1 MREFLIKRFFEAPKQ
16 SFFLFG
22 PRGTGKST
30 WLKEHYP
37 GALWVDLLELDQLRR
52 YSAAPEMLKE
62 LVAGADQQV
71 VVIDE
76 VQKVPEIL
84 SVVHALIEEKR
95 GLQFILTGS
104 SARKLRRVGV
114 DLLAGRALL
123 QHMPPFFAAEL
134 QEEFDLEKALR
145 LGLLPLVLGAEDPEG
160 TLRSYAGLY
169 LKEEVQAEG
178 LVRQVGDFARFL
190 EVISFSHGGE
200 LTISNIAREC
210 SIARKTVENYVQ
222 ILQDLLLGSILSVF
236 TKRAKRALAE
246 RPKFY
251 LFDAGVYR
259 SLRPKRPLDVAQ
271 EIQGAALEGL
281 VFQHLK
287 AWVEAQ
293 TEMHELAFWR
303 TRSKLEV
310 DFIVYGP
317 DTFLAIEVKHSETV
331 HPQDLKGL
339 LAFQADY
346 PECTPF
352 LLYRGKRRLKIRDIL
367 CIPCEEFLLSIHPK
381 KLLASGIKAGS

>member
-1 MREFLIKRFFEAPKQ
+1 MHSGRWVDRFFRAPKQ

-30 WLKEHYP
+30 WLKEKYP
-37 GALWVDLLELDQLRR
+37 GALWIDLLELDQLRI
-52 YSAAPEMLKE
+52 YSAAPERLREAIAAHSDVK
-62 LVAGADQQV
+62 V

-84 SVVHALIEEKR
+84 SVVHAIIEEKK
-95 GLQFILTGS
+95 GIQFVLTGS
-104 SARKLRRVGV
+104 SARKLRRAGV

-123 QHMPPFFAAEL
+123 KHMPPFFAAEL
-134 QEEFDLEKALR
+134 GDRFDLQEALG
-145 LGLLPLVLGAEDPEG
+145 LGLLPLIRMAEIPEE
-160 TLRSYAGLY
+160 TLKTYVGMY

-178 LVRQVGDFARFL
+178 LVRQIGDFARFL

-200 LTISNIAREC
+200 LIVSNIAREC
-210 SIARKTVENYVQ
+210 SVGRKTVENYIQ
-222 ILQDLLLGSILSVF
+222 ILEDLLLGYTLSVF
-236 TKRAKRALAE
+236 TKRAQRALAE

-259 SLRPKRPLDVAQ
+259 SLRPQRPLDVPQ

-281 VFQHLK
+281 VCQHLK
-287 AWVEAQ
+287 AWVNAQ
-293 TEMHELAFWR
+293 VENYELAFWR

-317 DTFLAIEVKHSETV
+317 NTFLAIEVKHGEV
-331 HPQDLKGL
+331 IHPDDLRGL
-339 LAFQADY
+339 EAFHKDY
-346 PECTPF
+346 PESTPI
-352 LLYRGKRRLKIRDIL
+352 LLYRGKSKVKKKEIL
-367 CIPCEEFLLSIHPK
+367 CIPCEEFLLSVHPDHP
-381 KLLASGIKAGS
+381 LFIMQSP